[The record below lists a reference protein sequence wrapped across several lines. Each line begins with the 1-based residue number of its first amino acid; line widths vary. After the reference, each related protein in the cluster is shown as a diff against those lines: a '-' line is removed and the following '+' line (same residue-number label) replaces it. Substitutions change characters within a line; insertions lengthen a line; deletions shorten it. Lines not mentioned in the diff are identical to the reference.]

1 MSIYNIKTKVKKN
14 QTLNFSVVFLIS
26 IVY

>member
-1 MSIYNIKTKVKKN
+1 MSNYYIKTKVKKN
-14 QTLNFSVVFLIS
+14 QTLNFSVILLIL